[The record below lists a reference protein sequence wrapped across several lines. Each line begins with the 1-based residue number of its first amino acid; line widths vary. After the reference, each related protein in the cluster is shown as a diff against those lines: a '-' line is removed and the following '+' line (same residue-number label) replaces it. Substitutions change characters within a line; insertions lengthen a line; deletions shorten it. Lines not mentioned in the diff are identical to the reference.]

1 MEAAEESWTLGAS
14 LIQLYRVGDEGYIDC
29 KTLSLKKNGVP
40 FFGDFDMNQ
49 RRSSGKFCASS
60 RGKTGGASV
69 IRINW
74 A

>member
-1 MEAAEESWTLGAS
+1 MGAS
-14 LIQLYRVGDEGYIDC
+14 LIQLYRVGDDGYIDC
-29 KTLSLKKNGVP
+29 KTLSLKKNSLL

-49 RRSSGKFCASS
+49 KRSSGKFCASS

>member
-1 MEAAEESWTLGAS
+1 
-14 LIQLYRVGDEGYIDC
+14 VGDEGYIDC
-29 KTLSLKKNGVP
+29 KTLSLKKNGTP

-69 IRINW
+69 IRNNW

>member
-1 MEAAEESWTLGAS
+1 
-14 LIQLYRVGDEGYIDC
+14 VGDEGYIDC
-29 KTLSLKKNGVP
+29 KTLSLKKSGTP
-40 FFGDFDMNQ
+40 LFGDFDMNQ